1 MRRRRAWGAR
11 CSQVWRA
18 VGRSPREAADA
29 LMAAGPPAAN
39 QRTLKSAFKLMRPL
53 LASLTDCQPG
63 TAPAMPLLISVPPCA
78 V

>member
-1 MRRRRAWGAR
+1 MRRRRVWESR

-29 LMAAGPPAAN
+29 LMAAGPLAAN

-53 LASLTDCQPG
+53 LTSLTDCQPG
-63 TAPAMPLLISVPPCA
+63 AAPAMRLLISVPPRA